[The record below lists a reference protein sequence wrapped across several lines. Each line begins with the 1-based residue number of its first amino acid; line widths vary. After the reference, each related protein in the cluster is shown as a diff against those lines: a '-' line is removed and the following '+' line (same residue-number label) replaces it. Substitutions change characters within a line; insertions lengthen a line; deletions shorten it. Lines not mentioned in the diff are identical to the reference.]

1 MLADLT
7 GFQRDLL
14 FVLSGMG
21 TPSGSELMS
30 EVEQSQDRP
39 VLHGRLYS
47 NLDELVEA
55 GYIEKGELDGRTN
68 YYALTDEGYEK
79 LRARHEWEQE
89 HLEARPA
96 ADAE

>member
-1 MLADLT
+1 MADLT

-14 FVLSGMG
+14 FVLSGLG

-30 EVEQSQDRP
+30 KVEQSQDRP

-47 NLDELVEA
+47 NLDDLVEA

-89 HLEARPA
+89 HLEAPST
-96 ADAE
+96 ADAD